1 MIIIMIVFF
10 IATLVPRRRP
20 LIVIII
26 AFINLF
32 FVGNLESIPGS
43 VQCEFAAL

>member
-1 MIIIMIVFF
+1 MNSLLPPWYHDR
-10 IATLVPRRRP
+10 TLV
-20 LIVIII
+20 VIIV

-32 FVGNLESIPGS
+32 IVGNLESIPGS